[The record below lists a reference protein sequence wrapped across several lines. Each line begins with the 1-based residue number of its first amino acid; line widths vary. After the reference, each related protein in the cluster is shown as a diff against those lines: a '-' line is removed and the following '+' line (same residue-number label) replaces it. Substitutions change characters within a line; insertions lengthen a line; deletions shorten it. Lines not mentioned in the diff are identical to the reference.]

1 MLVFVPTLNASLD
14 PTLLEYCTVY
24 FDAPVVSM
32 VGATIPGERAG
43 TDAVVLPELELEGV
57 EARAAPGTTKTAVPS
72 RAALSL

>member
-43 TDAVVLPELELEGV
+43 TDAVVLPELGGV

-72 RAALSL
+72 TAALSL